1 MAHLDEDEDPLEE
14 LIAMGFEEAQ
24 ASAALA
30 AAGGD
35 LQAAVDWCFE
45 QEDGQLPA
53 PAQPEPEPQPQP
65 QEHVLKSAPPR
76 GSLSELSCCPHF
88 WTTTCMLTAVSIH
101 RSIHPFP
108 YPPTNP
114 PTHPHPPLQTS
125 RVP

>member
-53 PAQPEPEPQPQP
+53 Q
-65 QEHVLKSAPPR
+65 HSR
-76 GSLSELSCCPHF
+76 SRSRSLS
-88 WTTTCMLTAVSIH
+88 H
-101 RSIHPFP
+101 RSM
-108 YPPTNP
+108 
-114 PTHPHPPLQTS
+114 S
-125 RVP
+125 